1 MKVFKLAADTIN
13 GVYEVDSIPPAPTVI
28 MSDFIDELKEDF
40 EGTKYGIVSEDEAQ
54 KIDAEYGIKW
64 LA

>member
-1 MKVFKLAADTIN
+1 MKVFKLAADTIK
-13 GVYEVDSIPPAPTVI
+13 GVYEVDNIPPAPTVI

-40 EGTKYGIVSEDEAQ
+40 EGTKYGVVSEDEAQ